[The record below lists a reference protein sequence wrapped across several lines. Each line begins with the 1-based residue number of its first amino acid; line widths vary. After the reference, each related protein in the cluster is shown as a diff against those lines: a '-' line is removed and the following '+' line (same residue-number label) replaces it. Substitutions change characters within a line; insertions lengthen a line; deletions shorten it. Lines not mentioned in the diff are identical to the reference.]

1 MRVSIQSASPIEDA
15 PSPRVSA
22 ADIPDS
28 GIMRSATN
36 PMTSAAPTAIPE
48 SRLRIRMT

>member
-1 MRVSIQSASPIEDA
+1 MRVSIQSASPIEET

-28 GIMRSATN
+28 GIIRSATN
-36 PMTSAAPTAIPE
+36 PATSAAATAIPE
-48 SRLRIRMT
+48 S